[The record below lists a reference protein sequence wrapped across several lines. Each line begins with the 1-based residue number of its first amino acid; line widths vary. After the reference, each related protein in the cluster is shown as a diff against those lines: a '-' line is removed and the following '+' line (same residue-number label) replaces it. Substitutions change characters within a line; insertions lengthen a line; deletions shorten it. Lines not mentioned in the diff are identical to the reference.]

1 MTHASYSLCP
11 GCSLSPSLS
20 RAAGAPGPWFFPVTL
35 RSLLPVPWPASLPG
49 RELQAGWYLCFACV
63 FVVPSTGPGTREGD
77 GGARPGVGVR
87 PTQRGA

>member
-1 MTHASYSLCP
+1 MQATLSVRGAL
-11 GCSLSPSLS
+11 SLSLACCGCPWPLVLPCHTQVV
-20 RAAGAPGPWFFPVTL
+20 AA
-35 RSLLPVPWPASLPG
+35 VPWPASLPG
-49 RELQAGWYLCFACV
+49 RELQAGWYLCFACI